1 MKQLLVVRHALP
13 HEGHPTRPH
22 DPPLHADGRR
32 HALRLAHRLKREG
45 IDRIVSSPQQ
55 RALDTAAPLAR
66 MLGLRPEVFEGLAE
80 IDRYTDRYR
89 SVETMRAEE
98 PERWD
103 EFVASPVRFFGR
115 DPAEFRAA
123 VIDAYRAIVEEPGG
137 TRIAVFTHGM
147 TTKTILG
154 ALLGVADIRYSL
166 FSIAHGSV
174 TRLSGTT
181 LDAMRIDSLNET
193 LCAAPGAGLANQPKP
208 ARSQTRRPSAPGS

>member
-1 MKQLLVVRHALP
+1 MKQLLLVRHALP

-32 HALRLAHRLKREG
+32 HALRLAHKLEREG

-66 MLGLRPEVFEGLAE
+66 MLGLSPEVFEGLAE
-80 IDRYTDRYR
+80 VDRHTDRYR

-103 EFVASPVRFFGR
+103 EFVASPPRFFGR
-115 DPAEFRAA
+115 DPAAFRAG
-123 VIDAYRAIVEEPGG
+123 VVDAYRAILNGGG

-154 ALLGVADIRYSL
+154 AVLGFAETRYTQ

-181 LDAMRIDSLNET
+181 LEAMRIDSLNET
-193 LCAAPGAGLANQPKP
+193 LCAPTGPVAAG
-208 ARSQTRRPSAPGS
+208 RRPSTRSTAGVGAT

>member
-1 MKQLLVVRHALP
+1 MKQLLVIRHALP
-13 HEGHPTRPH
+13 HEGHPLRPH

-32 HALRLAHRLKREG
+32 HALRLAHKLKREG

-80 IDRYTDRYR
+80 VDRHTDRYR
-89 SVETMRAEE
+89 SVETMRAEQ

-103 EFVASPVRFFGR
+103 EFVASPPRFFGR
-115 DPAEFRAA
+115 DPAAFRDG
-123 VIDAYRAIVEEPGG
+123 VVDAYRAILAGPQG

-154 ALLGVADIRYSL
+154 ALLGLAETRYSL

-181 LDAMRIDSLNET
+181 LEAMRIDSLNET
-193 LCAAPGAGLANQPKP
+193 LCAPIDAAAARRHPSPG
-208 ARSQTRRPSAPGS
+208 PSAAGDAT

>member
-1 MKQLLVVRHALP
+1 MKQLLVIRHALP
-13 HEGHPTRPH
+13 HEGHPLRPH

-32 HALRLAHRLKREG
+32 HALRLAHKLKREG

-80 IDRYTDRYR
+80 VDRHTDRYR

-103 EFVASPVRFFGR
+103 EFVASPPRFFGR
-115 DPAEFRAA
+115 DPAAYRDGI
-123 VIDAYRAIVEEPGG
+123 VDAYRAILAGAGG

-147 TTKTILG
+147 TTKTMLG
-154 ALLGVADIRYSL
+154 AVLGLAEIRYSL

-174 TRLSGTT
+174 TRMSGSTFE
-181 LDAMRIDSLNET
+181 AMRIDSLNET
-193 LCAAPGAGLANQPKP
+193 LCAAI
-208 ARSQTRRPSAPGS
+208 

>member
-1 MKQLLVVRHALP
+1 MKQLLVIRHALP

-32 HALRLAHRLKREG
+32 HALRLAHKLKHEG

-80 IDRYTDRYR
+80 VDRHTDRYR

-103 EFVASPVRFFGR
+103 EFVASPARYFGR
-115 DPAEFRAA
+115 DPAAFRAA
-123 VIDAYRAIVEEPGG
+123 VVDAYRAIVEEPGG

-154 ALLGVADIRYSL
+154 AMLGLADIRYSL
-166 FSIAHGSV
+166 FSIAHCSV

-181 LDAMRIDSLNET
+181 LNAMRIDSLNET
-193 LCAAPGAGLANQPKP
+193 LCAPPGSGLAGRPKP
-208 ARSQTRRPSAPGS
+208 ARSPARRPSAPSL

>member
-1 MKQLLVVRHALP
+1 MKQLLVIRHALP

-32 HALRLAHRLKREG
+32 HALRLAHKLKREG

-80 IDRYTDRYR
+80 VDLHTDRYR

-103 EFVASPVRFFGR
+103 EFVASPARFFGR
-115 DPAEFRAA
+115 DPAAFRAA
-123 VIDAYRAIVEEPGG
+123 VVDTYRAILEEPGG
-137 TRIAVFTHGM
+137 KRIAVFTHGM

-154 ALLGVADIRYSL
+154 AVLGLAEIRYSQ
-166 FSIAHGSV
+166 FSIAHCSV

-181 LDAMRIDSLNET
+181 LSAMRIDSLNET
-193 LCAAPGAGLANQPKP
+193 LCAPLDPGRAGQ
-208 ARSQTRRPSAPGS
+208 RPSQRSTAAAAR

>member
-1 MKQLLVVRHALP
+1 MKQLLVIRHALP
-13 HEGHPTRPH
+13 HEGHPLRPH

-32 HALRLAHRLKREG
+32 HALRLAHKLKREG

-80 IDRYTDRYR
+80 VDRHTDRYR

-103 EFVASPVRFFGR
+103 EFVASPPRFFGR
-115 DPAEFRAA
+115 DPAAYRDGI
-123 VIDAYRAIVEEPGG
+123 VDAYRAILAGAGG

-147 TTKTILG
+147 TTKTMLG
-154 ALLGVADIRYSL
+154 AVLGLAEIRYSL

-174 TRLSGTT
+174 TRMSGSTFE
-181 LDAMRIDSLNET
+181 AMRIDSLNET
-193 LCAAPGAGLANQPKP
+193 LCAAIQQAAAG
-208 ARSQTRRPSAPGS
+208 RRPTPRPAASGGTT

>member
-1 MKQLLVVRHALP
+1 MKHLLIVRHALP

-32 HALRLAHRLKREG
+32 HALRLAHKLKREG

-66 MLGLRPEVFEGLAE
+66 MLGLRTEVFEGLAE
-80 IDRYTDRYR
+80 IDRHTDRYR

-115 DPAEFRAA
+115 DPAEFRADVA
-123 VIDAYRAIVEEPGG
+123 RAYRAIVEEPGG

-147 TTKTILG
+147 TTKTILSVV
-154 ALLGVADIRYSL
+154 LGQADTRYTQ

-181 LDAMRIDSLNET
+181 LSAMRIDSLNET
-193 LCAAPGAGLANQPKP
+193 LCS
-208 ARSQTRRPSAPGS
+208 ARGTPP

>member
-1 MKQLLVVRHALP
+1 MKQLLVIRHALP
-13 HEGHPTRPH
+13 HEGHPTRPG

-32 HALRLAHRLKREG
+32 HALRLAHRLKHEG

-80 IDRYTDRYR
+80 VDHHTERYR

-115 DPAEFRAA
+115 DPAAFRAG
-123 VIDAYRAIVEEPGG
+123 VVEAYRAIVEEPGG

-147 TTKTILG
+147 TTKTILSMV
-154 ALLGVADIRYSL
+154 LGLAAVRYTQ
-166 FSIAHGSV
+166 FSVGHCSV
-174 TRLSGTT
+174 TRLSGST
-181 LDAMRIDSLNET
+181 LDTMRIDSLNET
-193 LCAAPGAGLANQPKP
+193 LCAP
-208 ARSQTRRPSAPGS
+208 TRAT